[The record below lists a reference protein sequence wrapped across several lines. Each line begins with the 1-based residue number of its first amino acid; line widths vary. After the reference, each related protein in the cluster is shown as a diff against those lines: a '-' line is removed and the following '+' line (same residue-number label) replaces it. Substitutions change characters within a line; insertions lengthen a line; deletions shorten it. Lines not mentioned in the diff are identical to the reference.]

1 MDIKKLVNEKLEK
14 FISDFKPSIV
24 EVNLERLEINR
35 YIDHTNLKPVATS
48 EEIKKLCEEALEY
61 NFKGVCVNPSFVP
74 MVSNLLKGSDVL
86 TVTVVGFPL
95 GATSTESKV
104 YETKWAVEQGAQ
116 EIDMVIHIGKLKEK
130 DYEYVYNDIK
140 AVVEAAKVPVKVII
154 ETCYLTDEEKVV
166 ASFLS
171 KLAGAAFVK
180 TSTGFGTAG
189 AKFEDVQLMRWAV
202 DGELEVKASGGI
214 KTYEDALKMIAAGA
228 TRIGTSSGVSIVKG

>member
-1 MDIKKLVNEKLEK
+1 MDIKKLVNEKFET

-24 EVNLERLEINR
+24 EVNLEKLEINR

-95 GATSTESKV
+95 GATCTESKV
-104 YETKWAVEQGAQ
+104 YETKWAVEHGAQ
-116 EIDMVIHIGKLKEK
+116 EIDMVIHIGKLKER

-180 TSTGFGTAG
+180 TSTGFGTSG
-189 AKFEDVQLMRWAV
+189 AKFEDVQLMKWAV
-202 DGELEVKASGGI
+202 EGELEVKASGGI

-228 TRIGTSSGVSIVKG
+228 TRIGTSSGVSIVRR